1 MVRQNVLIT
10 GVNGE
15 VGHVLVG
22 ELAKKDKYRII
33 ALYRNNLDKSLLPST
48 DKIIQGDVL
57 DYSLLE
63 KIIKKNNID
72 IIFHLAAML
81 STSGEK
87 NPGLAQKINVEGTVN
102 LLEIATKESIL
113 RKKPIKFIF
122 PSTIAVYGIP
132 TLKIK
137 NKAGKIS
144 EEKFNDPIT
153 MYGCNKI
160 YCEKLGKYYSRN
172 YMLLSEINRD
182 NLLDFRCVRFPGLI
196 SATTLPTGG
205 TSDFAS
211 EMVHAAAQ
219 GKKYECFVRKD
230 SAIPFLAMPDAIN
243 ALINLSD
250 APRKKLTRLI
260 YNVVGFAPTAK
271 EIQREVNIFFPKA
284 KINYLVDKKRQKIVD
299 SWPSDLDDSYAKADW
314 GWKAKYNFRK
324 TFEDYLTPAVIEKY
338 KSKKL

>member
-22 ELAKKDKYRII
+22 ELIKKGKYRII
-33 ALYRNNLDKSLLPST
+33 ALYRNNLDKLLITSI

-57 DYSLLE
+57 NRSLLE
-63 KIIKKNNID
+63 KIIKENNIE
-72 IIFHLAAML
+72 IIIHLAAVL
-81 STSGEK
+81 STHGEK
-87 NPGLAQKINVEGTVN
+87 NPELAQKINVEGTVN

-113 RKKPIKFIF
+113 RKKSIKFIF

-132 TLKIK
+132 TLEIK
-137 NKAGKIS
+137 NKTGKVS

-160 YCEKLGKYYSRN
+160 YCEKLGKYFSKN

-219 GKKYECFVRKD
+219 GKKYECFVSKN
-230 SAIPFLAMPDAIN
+230 SAIPFLAMPDAVN
-243 ALINLSD
+243 ALIKICE
-250 APRKKLTRLI
+250 APRNKLTKLI
-260 YNVVGFAPTAK
+260 YNVVGFAPTAI
-271 EIQREVNIFFPKA
+271 EIEREVNNFFPKA
-284 KINYLVDKKRQKIVD
+284 KIIYKVDQKRQKIID
-299 SWPSDLDDSYAKADW
+299 SWPSDLDDSCAKIDW
-314 GWKAKYNFRK
+314 GWKAKFDFKK
-324 TFEDYLTPAVIEKY
+324 TFEEYLTPVVIEKY
-338 KSKKL
+338 KSNKS